1 MWIQLA
7 SDAYNSCMVSVV
19 WNQKWIHGF
28 GYVLIFFFVRTPN
41 DKLNLSDKSATIV
54 ADRTSLPLVSY
65 LFNGISVC
73 NCYYNVT
80 LSF

>member
-1 MWIQLA
+1 MDSWFWVC
-7 SDAYNSCMVSVV
+7 AY
-19 WNQKWIHGF
+19 
-28 GYVLIFFFVRTPN
+28 FFVRTSN

-65 LFNGISVC
+65 LFNGICVC